1 MKQQGGGRNSCGF
14 KKSAVV
20 KHQQNPPRLDPSL
33 SPRVPESHPPLPLPT
48 QPQKCLKL
56 VNMPRGFL
64 VKRSKRVNL
73 VSYRSRCE
81 DEAEERKPLGGSG
94 QEREHPSM
102 RTHWPVPPLAL
113 AAAPE
118 RQSKAVRF
126 GIPEGAYLALYSPTR
141 PVSAERE
148 TERHPGSGLA
158 SPVSAEAFPAAA
170 AALTALGH
178 LFNMGSSSVTKRAA
192 DPECKV
198 KPAAK
203 RVKTVRKLHFED
215 DVTTSPVLGLKIRAI
230 PMEQRPSPSGGN
242 LAPRRGEFVCQL
254 CGEAYA
260 DPLGL
265 AQHRCSRI
273 VRVEYRCPECDKVF
287 SCPANLASHR
297 RWHKPKTEQKG
308 RPAEASVPG
317 PSESEEEELLE
328 CKRHTCLQKHVAT
341 LQVPVDLSGA
351 AGAHT
356 CPMCGE
362 ALPGTERH
370 RPPRAFRCKHCPA
383 VLRSSPG
390 LTRHVNRCHPSE
402 DGNVVLL
409 HLPPR
414 HHRRV
419 VSASIS
425 RF

>member
-1 MKQQGGGRNSCGF
+1 
-14 KKSAVV
+14 
-20 KHQQNPPRLDPSL
+20 
-33 SPRVPESHPPLPLPT
+33 
-48 QPQKCLKL
+48 
-56 VNMPRGFL
+56 MPRGFL
-64 VKRSKRVNL
+64 VKRSKRVNV
-73 VSYRSRCE
+73 VSHRWRCE
-81 DEAEERKPLGGSG
+81 DDTEERKP
-94 QEREHPSM
+94 QECQHPST
-102 RTHWPVPPLAL
+102 RTRWPVP

-118 RQSKAVRF
+118 RESKAVRF
-126 GIPEGAYLALYSPTR
+126 GIPEGSYLALCSPTR
-141 PVSAERE
+141 PVSAKRE
-148 TERHPGSGLA
+148 TAIRPGSGLA
-158 SPVSAEAFPAAA
+158 SPASAEAFPAAA

-178 LFNMGSSSVTKRAA
+178 LFNMGSSTATKRSA
-192 DPECKV
+192 DPERNA

-203 RVKTVRKLHFED
+203 KAKTVRKLHFED
-215 DVTTSPVLGLKIRAI
+215 DVTTSPVLGLKIRAV
-230 PMEQRPSPSGGN
+230 PMERRPSPGGD
-242 LAPRRGEFVCQL
+242 FVCQL

-308 RPAEASVPG
+308 RPAEEEAAASVPG
-317 PSESEEEELLE
+317 PAESEEEEPRD
-328 CKRHTCLQKHVAT
+328 CKRHTSA

-351 AGAHT
+351 AGGAQA
-356 CPMCGE
+356 CPTCGE
-362 ALPGTERH
+362 ALPGTDCH
-370 RPPRAFRCKHCPA
+370 RPPHAFRCKRCPA

-390 LTRHVNRCHPSE
+390 LARHVNRCRPSQ

-414 HHRRV
+414 HGRRV